1 MIDSTSD
8 PGKNGSGRLTQ
19 SLRDLL
25 AALSSALHTRLDL
38 LFLEAQEELDRSKQ
52 SLALFLI
59 LIVSVALGFVLFNV
73 FLVAIFWQNGWIPA
87 IGLLSGIYLG
97 IAALAAIKLRASLV
111 RPAGLFAATLAEFE
125 KDCDRVKGVEP

>member
-8 PGKNGSGRLTQ
+8 PGKNASGRLTQ

-59 LIVSVALGFVLFNV
+59 LIVSVALGFILFNV
-73 FLVAIFWQNGWIPA
+73 FLVALFWQNGWIPA
-87 IGLLSGIYLG
+87 IGVLSGIYLG
-97 IAALAAIKLRASLV
+97 IAALAGMKLRASLI
-111 RPAGLFAATLAEFE
+111 RPAGLFAATLGEFE
-125 KDCDRVKGVEP
+125 KDCDRVKGVGP